1 MQLIVASSGS
11 LLLSN
16 DLLLRFKSKNEFILG
31 TSKPRQLK
39 KKVSCLVGSEIILV
53 KRYFI
58 IQLVF
63 KSSL

>member
-11 LLLSN
+11 LLFSN
-16 DLLLRFKSKNEFILG
+16 DLLFRFKFNNEFILEI
-31 TSKPRQLK
+31 SKPRQLK
-39 KKVSCLVGSEIILV
+39 KKVPCLVQSEIILV

>member
-16 DLLLRFKSKNEFILG
+16 DILFRFKSKNEFILEI
-31 TSKPRQLK
+31 SKPRQLK
-39 KKVSCLVGSEIILV
+39 KKVSCLVESEIILV
-53 KRYFI
+53 KRCFI